1 MGTCI
6 CSILFI
12 FYCLR
17 PSTATSMTS
26 AKTIS
31 ETPSS
36 PLPETSEDN
45 VILTEDPENPNDP
58 VEDEVENETPPEA
71 SDDTPEAEQESIEE
85 LADDVGEDNPVD
97 AGE

>member
-1 MGTCI
+1 
-6 CSILFI
+6 
-12 FYCLR
+12 
-17 PSTATSMTS
+17 MTS

-71 SDDTPEAEQESIEE
+71 SDDTPEAEQEP
-85 LADDVGEDNPVD
+85 ADDVGEDNPVD